1 MRKSRKICPDVPYHV
16 TARANRQEFI
26 LESKEIKDML
36 LIVIKRAKGKFR
48 FSITN
53 FCVMN
58 NHFHFIITPGR
69 GEHLSRIMQWI
80 LSVFALQYNRK
91 FGYKG
96 HVWYDRFKSWIIN
109 GLRQLLIIFRYIAEN
124 PVRAGIVIRPWDY
137 AFNGVTHIRD
147 HDHRVVEDPG
157 QELCL
162 MMPEY
167 CTPLLLS

>member
-1 MRKSRKICPDVPYHV
+1 MRKSRIIRPDVPYHV
-16 TARANRQEFI
+16 AARANRQEFI
-26 LESKEIKDML
+26 LEPKEIKDML
-36 LIVIKRAKGKFR
+36 LIVIRRAKGKFR

-69 GEHLSRIMQWI
+69 GESLSKIMQWI

-91 FGYKG
+91 FRYKG

-109 GLRQLLIIFRYIAEN
+109 GLRQLLITFRYIAEN
-124 PVRAGIVIRPWDY
+124 PVRAGIVSRPWEY
-137 AFNGVTHIRD
+137 SCNGVRHIRD
-147 HDHRVVEDPG
+147 HDHRVVEEPG
-157 QELCL
+157 QALRL